1 MGGREA
7 GAREELW
14 SLCAC
19 KVGILCPFS
28 GFKHRGLAKSEGT
41 WDYSELVL
49 EPRLGSLDRETDSSA
64 LGRQPG
70 ISGVPKAVQ
79 LQGLSL
85 SL

>member
-28 GFKHRGLAKSEGT
+28 GFKHRGLARSEGT
-41 WDYSELVL
+41 WGYSELVL
-49 EPRLGSLDRETDSSA
+49 QPRLGSLDRETDSSA
-64 LGRQPG
+64 LGRQSG

-79 LQGLSL
+79 LQGLTL